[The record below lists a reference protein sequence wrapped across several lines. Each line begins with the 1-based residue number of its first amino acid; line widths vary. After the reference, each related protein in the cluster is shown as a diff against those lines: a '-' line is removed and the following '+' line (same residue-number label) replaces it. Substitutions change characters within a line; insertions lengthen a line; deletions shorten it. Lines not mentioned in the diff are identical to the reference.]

1 MGGEQMK
8 NDPARN
14 VAHNSFPSKDWP
26 NCILP
31 LRATPKKML
40 TPLLISVLGLKR
52 EKNMLQQFP

>member
-1 MGGEQMK
+1 MK